1 MLELTEMAL
10 FLKPS
15 ILPEQKQLLTME
27 KKTQVLEKVLPV
39 WKVQRAGDR
48 IRAILKGDSEPH
60 RGRVGTRYV
69 F

>member
-27 KKTQVLEKVLPV
+27 KTQVLEKVLPV
-39 WKVQRAGDR
+39 CKVQRAGDR